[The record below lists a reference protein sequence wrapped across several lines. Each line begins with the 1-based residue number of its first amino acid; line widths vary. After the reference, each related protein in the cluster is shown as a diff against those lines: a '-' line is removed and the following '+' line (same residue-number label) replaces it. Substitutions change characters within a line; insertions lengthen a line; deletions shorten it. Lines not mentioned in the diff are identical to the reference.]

1 MRRKKEAVLCFE
13 SNDDGL
19 PKVVRNYRDR
29 YRAISQV
36 LDDNP
41 AILTAVHGDILKL
54 SEGNA
59 QGREGDYTSENIL
72 RALVV
77 QHLEGL
83 PFRDAVIRIGG
94 DPFLQDFLRMRKRP
108 VMDFTFLDKCF
119 LTIEPKTWRSVNEL
133 LGQYGVAQEAVST
146 NVIRTDTTVVESNI
160 HYPTDSSLLW
170 DTWRVAS
177 RLMKRAMEI
186 VPGSCL
192 HRFHDRKIKRLHLY
206 ITRYMPSK
214 SDSRKRRVKESFRTL
229 IERTEWIT
237 AVAEEF
243 CTIQAG
249 SHGNSALAAVA
260 LELQAYLPAMKTI
273 VTNARRAQVNGE
285 TVPASERVFSLFEQ
299 HTELIQRGR
308 RQKPVEFGHKIL
320 LCESAEKFITDYE
333 VYEKQ
338 EADCNLTESVIDRHE
353 KLFGERP
360 EVLAADKGFCPAEA
374 KFKELA
380 ERVDTLAIPQRMR
393 DFVDKVLAHWQ
404 AFRAG
409 IEGTISGLK
418 RAFRLIRCFFRGFRS
433 FSSAVGLG
441 VFCHNL
447 IVLAEHEPG

>member
-1 MRRKKEAVLCFE
+1 MRRKAEAVLSFE

-19 PKVVRNYRDR
+19 PKVVRDYRER

-41 AILTAVHGDILKL
+41 IILSAVHRDILKL
-54 SEGNA
+54 SDGGS
-59 QGREGDYTSENIL
+59 QGREGDYTSENIF
-72 RALVV
+72 RALIV
-77 QHLEGL
+77 QHIEGL
-83 PFRDAVIRIGG
+83 PFRDAVIRIGS

-108 VMDFTFLDKCF
+108 VMDYSFLDKCF
-119 LTIEPKTWRSVNEL
+119 LTIEPKTWKKVNEL
-133 LGQYGVAQEAVST
+133 LAQYGVAEDMVHT

-160 HYPTDSSLLW
+160 HYPTDASLLW

-177 RLMKRAMEI
+177 RLLKRAMEI
-186 VPGSCL
+186 VPGCCP
-192 HRFHDRKIKRLHLY
+192 HRLHDRKAKRLYLY
-206 ITRYMPSK
+206 VTRYMPSK
-214 SDSRKRRVKESFRTL
+214 SESRQRTVKASFRTL
-229 IERTEWIT
+229 IERTDWIV

-249 SHGNSALAAVA
+249 SRDHAALAAVA
-260 LELQAYLPAMKTI
+260 LELQAYLPAMKT
-273 VTNARRAQVNGE
+273 VVSTARRAQVNGE

-299 HTELIQRGR
+299 HTELIKRGR
-308 RQKPVEFGHKIL
+308 RQKPVEFGHKVL

-333 VYEKQ
+333 VYERQ
-338 EADCNLTESVIDRHE
+338 EADCELTESVIKRHE
-353 KLFGERP
+353 RLFGQRP
-360 EVLAADKGFCPAEA
+360 EVLAADMGFCPAEA

-380 ERVDTLAIPQRMR
+380 EQVDTLAIPKRMR
-393 DFVDKVLAHWQ
+393 DFVDKILAHWQ

-418 RAFRLIRCFFRGFRS
+418 RAFRLIRCFFQGFRS

-447 IVLAEHEPG
+447 IVLAEHESG